1 MDAFGG
7 LRSIQVNTDRIGIP
21 AHRFGDA
28 VGMDSGDGALRTR
41 YPVLQHITHRRTV
54 FEPVHP
60 PAHVGKLRGKDFEQV
75 RADAFARR
83 QIMGVEHEL
92 SKTCRR
98 QLLIERQKIARRTS
112 AYVGHLAIEPRDA
125 RKQCLQ
131 PTRHRIGLGDGS
143 AFLQFEIH
151 HQFEPVGSRKKL
163 IRHRREQRHAAQE
176 QRDCQRDGQPAA
188 IDAQSDQAAKTCVE
202 GGLINRV
209 HVRGLTAGGRAVS
222 GTRARFGPQFF
233 LRQQVVAQQR
243 HRQYGGKPRQQQR
256 QPHHLKQRTGVF
268 PGAARGGRDRQKSG
282 GGNQRARQ
290 HRKGRTGIGE
300 GRRAETVVTLIE
312 FNGHHLDGDDG
323 IVHQQAERKNQRA
336 E

>member
-1 MDAFGG
+1 MRGRNRQTSQQFQALTLRRWTAHHHAGQPVVLAQLGQGSAIDRGLQHLRYALGAHAKRAGTILIDVDVDAFGG
-7 LRSIQVNTDRIGIP
+7 LRSIQVNTDRIGIR

-28 VGMDSGDGALRTR
+28 VGMDSGDGTLRTR
-41 YPVLQHITHRRTV
+41 YPVLQHIAHRRTI

-143 AFLQFEIH
+143 TFLQFEIH
-151 HQFEPVGSRKKL
+151 HQFEPVRGRKKL
-163 IRHRREQRHAAQE
+163 IRHRREQRQAAQE
-176 QRDCQRDGQPAA
+176 QRGRHGDGQPAM
-188 IDAQSDQAAKTCVE
+188 IDAQGDQAAKMCVE
-202 GGLINRV
+202 RRLINRV
-209 HVRGLTAGGRAVS
+209 HVRAPITSGCVAAGM
-222 GTRARFGPQFF
+222 RARFGPQFF
-233 LRQQVVAQQR
+233 LRQ
-243 HRQYGGKPRQQQR
+243 
-256 QPHHLKQRTGVF
+256 
-268 PGAARGGRDRQKSG
+268 
-282 GGNQRARQ
+282 
-290 HRKGRTGIGE
+290 
-300 GRRAETVVTLIE
+300 
-312 FNGHHLDGDDG
+312 
-323 IVHQQAERKNQRA
+323 
-336 E
+336 